1 MKNRKLPETWKK
13 INLEDYIITLESG
26 KRPKG
31 GAVSNG
37 VPSLGGEHINNFGE
51 FNIKS
56 DKLKY
61 VPRDFYEKMKS
72 GIIKEGDIL
81 VVKDGATTG
90 KVAFVDTDFILQ
102 EACINEHVFLLRT
115 NKDICGK
122 FLAYYL
128 RSNLGQ
134 RKILNNFRGATVGGI
149 SKEFINFNM
158 LLPPLEIQK
167 KIVQMLEKAEDALKK
182 KKEAVKLLDELVKS
196 RFIEMFGNPVKNPM
210 KLPKVKLENL
220 GDWKTGGTPLRSES
234 KYYNGNIPWLSSGEL
249 NSIYCF
255 NSAEMITKLA
265 IKESSAKIIEKGS
278 LLLGMYDTAALKST
292 INMIECS
299 CNQAI
304 AYAKLDPRL
313 VNTIYSYYCIQIGK
327 DFYKSQQRG
336 VRQKNLN
343 LSMIKGLEIIM
354 PNLQF
359 QNQFADFVKH
369 VDKLKFEM
377 EKTLKK
383 LEDNFNSL
391 MQKAFNG
398 ELEFNSQLKMDK

>member
-1 MKNRKLPETWKK
+1 MKNRKLPEGWKVDR
-13 INLEDYIITLESG
+13 LG
-26 KRPKG
+26 KVFLLIRN
-31 GAVSNG
+31 GA
-37 VPSLGGEHINNFGE
+37 
-51 FNIKS
+51 NIKQGKQQGGYPITRIETIANSRIDINKVGYAGIYELGKYS
-56 DKLKY
+56 DYLL
-61 VPRDFYEKMKS
+61 E
-72 GIIKEGDIL
+72 EGDIL
-81 VVKDGATTG
+81 MSHINSEKHLG
-90 KVAFVDTDFILQ
+90 KTAIYENCELNM
-102 EACINEHVFLLRT
+102 IHGMNLL
-115 NKDICGK
+115 C
-122 FLAYYL
+122 L
-128 RSNLGQ
+128 RSNKKFILPKYVYYYFNSVKFKMQ
-134 RKILNNFRGATVGGI
+134 LPKIIKKSVNQASF
-149 SKEFINFNM
+149 SIND
-158 LLPPLEIQK
+158 LKYLKVIIPPLETQNE
-167 KIVQMLEKAEDALKK
+167 IVQALEKAEDALKK
-182 KKEAVKLLDELVKS
+182 KREAIRLLDELVKS
-196 RFIEMFGNPVKNPM
+196 RFIEMFGDPVKNPM

-369 VDKLKFEM
+369 VEKLKFEM
-377 EKTLKK
+377 
-383 LEDNFNSL
+383 
-391 MQKAFNG
+391 
-398 ELEFNSQLKMDK
+398 

>member
-1 MKNRKLPETWKK
+1 
-13 INLEDYIITLESG
+13 
-26 KRPKG
+26 
-31 GAVSNG
+31 
-37 VPSLGGEHINNFGE
+37 
-51 FNIKS
+51 
-56 DKLKY
+56 
-61 VPRDFYEKMKS
+61 
-72 GIIKEGDIL
+72 
-81 VVKDGATTG
+81 
-90 KVAFVDTDFILQ
+90 
-102 EACINEHVFLLRT
+102 
-115 NKDICGK
+115 
-122 FLAYYL
+122 
-128 RSNLGQ
+128 
-134 RKILNNFRGATVGGI
+134 
-149 SKEFINFNM
+149 
-158 LLPPLEIQK
+158 
-167 KIVQMLEKAEDALKK
+167 
-182 KKEAVKLLDELVKS
+182 
-196 RFIEMFGNPVKNPM
+196 MFGDPVKNPM

-377 EKTLKK
+377 
-383 LEDNFNSL
+383 
-391 MQKAFNG
+391 
-398 ELEFNSQLKMDK
+398 

>member
-1 MKNRKLPETWKK
+1 MKNRKLPEGWKVDR
-13 INLEDYIITLESG
+13 LG
-26 KRPKG
+26 KVFLLIRN
-31 GAVSNG
+31 GA
-37 VPSLGGEHINNFGE
+37 
-51 FNIKS
+51 NIKQGKQQGGYPITRIETIANSRIDINKVGYAGIYELGKYS
-56 DKLKY
+56 DYLL
-61 VPRDFYEKMKS
+61 E
-72 GIIKEGDIL
+72 EGDIL
-81 VVKDGATTG
+81 MSHINSEKHLG
-90 KVAFVDTDFILQ
+90 KTAIYENCELNM
-102 EACINEHVFLLRT
+102 IHGMNLL
-115 NKDICGK
+115 C
-122 FLAYYL
+122 L
-128 RSNLGQ
+128 RSNKKFILPKYVYYYFNSVKFKMQ
-134 RKILNNFRGATVGGI
+134 LPKIIKKSVNQASF
-149 SKEFINFNM
+149 SIND
-158 LLPPLEIQK
+158 LKYLKVIIPPLETQNE
-167 KIVQMLEKAEDALKK
+167 IVQALEKAEDALKK
-182 KKEAVKLLDELVKS
+182 KREAIRLLDELVKS
-196 RFIEMFGNPVKNPM
+196 RFIEMFGDPVKNPM

-377 EKTLKK
+377 
-383 LEDNFNSL
+383 
-391 MQKAFNG
+391 
-398 ELEFNSQLKMDK
+398 